1 MPKIST
7 LTSITILLALIAP
20 LSMGQERVPELLRGV
35 DDYKAQRVVEYNGVW
50 LQAELYSAKRFR
62 IVIVDT
68 SLLLKDDDFTVT
80 PFDDVTPI
88 HLTQESVHRWEDTV
102 AWTALMKIDVPA
114 LLKIAGMRPTV
125 LLSMIAWDTDESG
138 NAFYSSDNR
147 FEFSSDWTFDDLNR
161 PVLRTPPG
169 EQGGVAGP
177 PPQTPAEIARH
188 RQLLRLNKHAFYSV
202 SAAFELFPETKYRL
216 VPLNY
221 TPKYSVIYEIDPE
234 RQVLFIV
241 DEPPDGVP
249 LNRSAE
255 ADARL
260 ADYENFIRSLPSEE
274 NVPVVEDIQ

>member
-1 MPKIST
+1 M
-7 LTSITILLALIAP
+7 
-20 LSMGQERVPELLRGV
+20 
-35 DDYKAQRVVEYNGVW
+35 
-50 LQAELYSAKRFR
+50 
-62 IVIVDT
+62 
-68 SLLLKDDDFTVT
+68 
-80 PFDDVTPI
+80 
-88 HLTQESVHRWEDTV
+88 
-102 AWTALMKIDVPA
+102 
-114 LLKIAGMRPTV
+114 
-125 LLSMIAWDTDESG
+125 
-138 NAFYSSDNR
+138 
-147 FEFSSDWTFDDLNR
+147 
-161 PVLRTPPG
+161 
-169 EQGGVAGP
+169 
-177 PPQTPAEIARH
+177 
-188 RQLLRLNKHAFYSV
+188 